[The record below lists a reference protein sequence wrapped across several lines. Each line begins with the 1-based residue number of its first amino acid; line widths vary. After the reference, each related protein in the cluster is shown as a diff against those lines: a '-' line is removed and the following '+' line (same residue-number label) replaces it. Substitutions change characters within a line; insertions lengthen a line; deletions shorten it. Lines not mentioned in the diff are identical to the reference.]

1 MVSALTPFHAE
12 TLYRYNMCGQ
22 AITLN
27 RKCKH
32 IIARNCDFK
41 LLQPKSLALELQR
54 TYEGKQLS

>member
-1 MVSALTPFHAE
+1 MQKHCTGTTCVDKT
-12 TLYRYNMCGQ
+12 
-22 AITLN
+22 ITLN